1 MKTVSTRELK
11 DRLSA
16 YLRRAQDGERILVLR
31 GGRAVAAL
39 VPLAEVEGLDE
50 DGRLRQLAAQEL
62 IELPESSAPPS
73 WLSTPRIPSRGKDA
87 SAMVLEDRR

>member
-1 MKTVSTRELK
+1 MRSVSTRELK

-16 YLRRAQDGERILVLR
+16 YLRHAEGGERILVLR
-31 GGRAVAAL
+31 SGRAVAAL

-62 IELPESSAPPS
+62 VQMPERSEPPS
-73 WLSTPRIPSRGKDA
+73 WVSAPRIPARGKDA

>member
-1 MKTVSTRELK
+1 MKTVSTRDLK

-16 YLRRAQDGERILVLR
+16 YLRRAQRGERILVLR
-31 GGRAVAAL
+31 GGRPVAAL

-50 DGRLRQLAAQEL
+50 EGRLRQLAAQEL
-62 IELPESSAPPS
+62 IRLPERQAPDDRFS
-73 WLSTPRIPSRGKDA
+73 GPRIPARGKEA